1 MSLLWQAGIEK
12 LFFNAYLIPQ
22 ALFLPFYSNFAAKL
36 QSYPLNPQ
44 LINRLMNIQNLFP
57 VKNIA
62 LLLLFLSGSTWA
74 IAQRGWE
81 AGPWAGVSYYFGDLN
96 TSYDLTKPQF
106 AAGMIARYNFNNRLA
121 LKFSGNYGYI
131 LADDADSKNVYERAR
146 NLSFE
151 SPIIDASAQF
161 EFNFL
166 PYIHG
171 SRDEFFTP
179 YLFAGLSAFYFNPQ
193 AELDGELHEL
203 RALGTEGQFKGEE
216 YFTVQGALNF
226 GIGLKLDINYEW
238 SLNFELSVRQTFT
251 DYLDDVSTVYPDQ
264 SDLLRSRG
272 EMAVV
277 LSDRSITIPGV
288 VEEILGEEG
297 RQRGDSS
304 TNDTYLFLGVGL
316 VYYFGD
322 LRCPGYGK
330 NR

>member
-1 MSLLWQAGIEK
+1 MDIK
-12 LFFNAYLIPQ
+12 RIVV
-22 ALFLPFYSNFAAKL
+22 
-36 QSYPLNPQ
+36 
-44 LINRLMNIQNLFP
+44 I
-57 VKNIA
+57 VKNIVF
-62 LLLLFLSGSTWA
+62 LLLLLSSSVVVT
-74 IAQRGWE
+74 AQRGWE
-81 AGPWAGVSYYFGDLN
+81 AGPWAGATYYFGDLN
-96 TSYDLTKPQF
+96 TSYNLSKPQF
-106 AAGMIARYNFNNRLA
+106 AAGMIARFNFNNRLA
-121 LKFSGNYGYI
+121 IKFSGNYGYI
-131 LADDADSKNVYERAR
+131 LADDADSKNIYEKAR

-151 SPIIDASAQF
+151 SPIIDGSMQF

-166 PYIHG
+166 PYVHG
-171 SRDEFFTP
+171 SRDEYFTP
-179 YLFAGLSAFYFNPQ
+179 YLFGGLTAFYFNPQ
-193 AELDGELHEL
+193 AELNGEMYEL

-216 YFTVQGALNF
+216 YYTVQGALNL

-272 EMAVV
+272 ELAVE

-304 TNDTYLFLGVGL
+304 TKDSYLFVGVGL

-330 NR
+330 KRK

>member
-1 MSLLWQAGIEK
+1 M
-12 LFFNAYLIPQ
+12 
-22 ALFLPFYSNFAAKL
+22 
-36 QSYPLNPQ
+36 
-44 LINRLMNIQNLFP
+44 
-57 VKNIA
+57 KNIVF
-62 LLLLFLSGSTWA
+62 LLLLLSSSVVVT
-74 IAQRGWE
+74 AQRGWE
-81 AGPWAGVSYYFGDLN
+81 AGPWAGATYYFGDLN
-96 TSYDLTKPQF
+96 TSYNLSRPQF
-106 AAGMIARYNFNNRLA
+106 AAGMIARFNFNNRLA
-121 LKFSGNYGYI
+121 IKFSGNYGYI
-131 LADDADSKNVYERAR
+131 LADDADSKNIYERAR

-151 SPIIDASAQF
+151 SPIIDGSAQF

-171 SRDEFFTP
+171 SRDEYFTP
-179 YLFAGLSAFYFNPQ
+179 YLFGGLTAFYFNPQ
-193 AELDGELHEL
+193 AELNGEMYEL

-216 YFTVQGALNF
+216 YYTVQGALNL

-272 EMAVV
+272 ELAVE

-304 TNDTYLFLGVGL
+304 TKDSYLFVGVGL

-330 NR
+330 KRK

>member
-1 MSLLWQAGIEK
+1 MNDQ
-12 LFFNAYLIPQ
+12 NIP
-22 ALFLPFYSNFAAKL
+22 L
-36 QSYPLNPQ
+36 
-44 LINRLMNIQNLFP
+44 

-62 LLLLFLSGSTWA
+62 LLVLFLSIGTISM
-74 IAQRGWE
+74 AQRGWE

-96 TSYDLTKPQF
+96 TSYNLSKPQF

-131 LADDADSKNVYERAR
+131 LADDADSKNIYERAR

-166 PYIHG
+166 PYVHG
-171 SRDEFFTP
+171 SQEEYFTP

-193 AELDGELHEL
+193 AELNGELYEL

-226 GIGLKLDINYEW
+226 GIGLKLDLSYEW

-251 DYLDDVSTVYPDQ
+251 DYLDDVSTIYPDE
-264 SDLLRSRG
+264 SDLLRARG
-272 EMAVV
+272 ELAVQ

-288 VEEILGEEG
+288 VEETLGIEG

-304 TNDTYLFLGVGL
+304 TNDSYLFLGVGL

-322 LRCPGYGK
+322 LRCPGYGR

>member
-1 MSLLWQAGIEK
+1 M
-12 LFFNAYLIPQ
+12 
-22 ALFLPFYSNFAAKL
+22 PF
-36 QSYPLNPQ
+36 LNPQ
-44 LINRLMNIQNLFP
+44 LTYRLMNDQNNP
-57 VKNIA
+57 VVKNIA
-62 LLLLFLSGSTWA
+62 LLILFLSVST
-74 IAQRGWE
+74 ISQAQRGWE
-81 AGPWAGVSYYFGDLN
+81 AGPWAGISYYFGDLN
-96 TSYDLTKPQF
+96 TSYNLSKPQF
-106 AAGMIARYNFNNRLA
+106 AAGMVARYNFNNRLA

-131 LADDADSKNVYERAR
+131 LADDADSKNIYERAR

-166 PYIHG
+166 PYVHG
-171 SRDEFFTP
+171 SQDEYFTP
-179 YLFAGLSAFYFNPQ
+179 YLFGGLSAFYFNPQ
-193 AELDGELHEL
+193 AELNGEMHEL

-216 YFTVQGALNF
+216 YFSVQGALNL

-238 SLNFELSVRQTFT
+238 SLNFELSIRQTFT
-251 DYLDDVSTVYPDQ
+251 DYLDDVSTVYPDE
-264 SDLLRSRG
+264 SDLLRARG
-272 EMAVV
+272 ELAVQ

-288 VEEILGEEG
+288 VEEPLGEQG

-304 TNDTYLFLGVGL
+304 TNDSYLFLGVGL